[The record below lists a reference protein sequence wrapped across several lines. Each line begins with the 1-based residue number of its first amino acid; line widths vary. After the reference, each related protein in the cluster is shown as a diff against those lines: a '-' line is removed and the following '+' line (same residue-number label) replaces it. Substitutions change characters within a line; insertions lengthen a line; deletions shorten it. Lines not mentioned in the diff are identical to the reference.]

1 MATDVDVQ
9 YFSHLNGLTLGNN
22 WGDLIRLLDKAL
34 VAGIELTQITSASID
49 EQGDIHL
56 TLYAAHNCML
66 FQIIELSDFADV
78 SVDGVSRHING
89 KYRIKGVPVNNQ
101 LILKGIIRTVD
112 NPPIVNI
119 SSLGSAKLAS
129 LGYDRVFRDT
139 NDVKR
144 VYRAKD
150 PSAAHPF
157 IRVDESLTSPDG
169 TSGVY
174 TSTYAK
180 SAMVGLI
187 ENMTHIDD
195 YTDTSKVQLPL
206 SGANVA
212 LNFDITGTGTG
223 VTRGWSKWYWTR
235 SNSVNNAALE
245 TAAQAAGNRA
255 FTLIGDRDA
264 FYFIR
269 PSDTSTT
276 LKMLS
281 GCGLFDAAHKND
293 VVPNWFLMTTLY
305 RAAASATVAL
315 SSTVPHGGLPFA
327 LGAAMSRCFLPRFD
341 EATRISDH
349 VYATPQMPDFRSG
362 NSNLYSPNNLAALQ
376 IPLVDQQNYLRG
388 TLKHV
393 YYNGKNYGALAQA
406 TPILSD
412 TSMYVADGI
421 YINDSGTIGSPIF
434 YLGEIE

>member
-34 VAGIELTQITSASID
+34 VTGIDLTQITSASID
-49 EQGDIHL
+49 AQGDITL
-56 TLYAAHNCML
+56 SLYAAHNCML
-66 FQIIELSDFADV
+66 FQIIELSGFAP
-78 SVDGVSRHING
+78 IELNG
-89 KYRIKGVPVNNQ
+89 KYRIKGVPNANT
-101 LILKGIIRTVD
+101 LILKANHVGTSITTA
-112 NPPIVNI
+112 
-119 SSLGSAKLAS
+119 GSAKLAS
-129 LGYDRVFRDT
+129 LGYEIVYT
-139 NDVKR
+139 AQYKR
-144 VYRAKD
+144 VYRAKN

-169 TSGVY
+169 VTGVY
-174 TSTYAK
+174 SSAYCKA
-180 SAMVGLI
+180 AMVGLI

-195 YTDTSKVQLPL
+195 YTDTSKLQLPL
-206 SGANVA
+206 SAANVA

-235 SNSVNNAALE
+235 SNSVNNASLE
-245 TAAQAAGNRA
+245 TAAQATGNRA

-281 GCGLFDAAHKND
+281 GCGLFDAVHKND

-315 SSTVPHGGLPFA
+315 SSTVPHGGLPLA
-327 LGAAMSRCFLPRFD
+327 LGAAISRCFLPQFN
-341 EATRISDH
+341 EAIRISDH

-388 TLKHV
+388 TLKHI

-412 TSMYVADGI
+412 TSMYVTDGI